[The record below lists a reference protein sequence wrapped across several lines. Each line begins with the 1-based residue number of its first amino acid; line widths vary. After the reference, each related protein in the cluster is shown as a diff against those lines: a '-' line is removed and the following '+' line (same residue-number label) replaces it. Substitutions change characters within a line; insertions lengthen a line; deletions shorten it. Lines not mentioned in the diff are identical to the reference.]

1 MPIIGI
7 IAEYNPFHQ
16 GHLYHL
22 RTIQKNCLPRDNL
35 CTRRKFLQRG
45 EPALVNKW
53 ARCAMALQQN

>member
-22 RTIQKNCLPRDNL
+22 RTIQKELSP
-35 CTRRKFLQRG
+35 KG
-45 EPALVNKW
+45 
-53 ARCAMALQQN
+53 